1 MTQPPIPMEQDATWK
16 QRTGHDGYDSTYS
29 STPIKCR
36 FVQKRRTV
44 RNAQNESVISEAS
57 MNCVEAVQAGDI
69 ITYGGKDWP
78 VIAVSEVPDGDGVV
92 WFREVAL

>member
-16 QRTGHDGYDSTYS
+16 QKSTHDGYDQSWS
-29 STPIKCR
+29 STTIKCR
-36 FVQKRRTV
+36 FVQKRRQV
-44 RNAQNESVISEAS
+44 RNAQGESVLSEAAV
-57 MNCVEAVQAGDI
+57 NCIEAVQAGDI

-78 VIAVSEVPDGDGVV
+78 VIAVSETPDLDGIV